1 MARLL
6 SERGRKEAMT
16 LRERISEPTPVKIQT
31 LRQRVQSLYQQGG
44 SHAQSD
50 TVLSRAFEEL
60 AHALEELQAA
70 DLALQQ
76 QRDEW
81 LNKQAELELE
91 NQRYKDLF
99 DHAPTGYV
107 VTSIDGAIRQ
117 ANPSALALLETTDR
131 AIVGRS
137 LAFFVPDGQRRAFR
151 EKIGALLQA
160 TAPQEWQV
168 SMCSWAGASLD
179 ARLTASVLR
188 GSSGRPLALYW
199 LIHAGAAPSTTQ

>member
-1 MARLL
+1 
-6 SERGRKEAMT
+6 MT
-16 LRERISEPTPVKIQT
+16 LRERISEQSPVKIQT
-31 LRQRVQSLYQQGG
+31 LRQRIQSLYQQGG
-44 SHAQSD
+44 SNAQSD

-70 DLALQQ
+70 DQALHQ

-99 DHAPTGYV
+99 EHAPTGYM

-117 ANPSALALLETTDR
+117 ANPAALALLETSDR

-137 LAFFVPDGQRRAFR
+137 LAVFVPEGQRRAFR

-160 TAPQEWQV
+160 TAPQEWEI
-168 SMCSWAGASLD
+168 SMCSWEGAPIE

-188 GSSGRPLALYW
+188 GASGRPLALYW
-199 LIHAGAAPSTTQ
+199 LIHALGELSVT

>member
-1 MARLL
+1 
-6 SERGRKEAMT
+6 MT
-16 LRERISEPTPVKIQT
+16 LRERYPEPSPVKIQT

-70 DLALQQ
+70 DLALHQ
-76 QRDEW
+76 QRDAW

-91 NQRYKDLF
+91 YQRYKDLF
-99 DHAPTGYV
+99 EHAPAGYM

-117 ANPSALALLETTDR
+117 ANSAALALLDTTDR

-151 EKIGALLQA
+151 EKITDLLQA
-160 TAPQEWQV
+160 TAPQEYV
-168 SMCSWAGASLD
+168 ISMCSWEGTPFE

-188 GSSGRPLALYW
+188 GTGGRPLALYW
-199 LIHAGAAPSTTQ
+199 LIHALGKTEA